1 MLAPTLV
8 TAVSLALG
16 LAVPSERAVQRVTTA
31 PPVFFVSG
39 HGWGHGVGLSQYG
52 AYGYAQHGWSYD
64 RIVQHYF
71 PGTTL
76 GAAPVAKVRVL
87 IGDGLSSVTVSSKQ
101 PFAVRDGSGKSY
113 TLPAGAYTF
122 GPGFKLQV
130 DPAAPTK
137 ALTAPLVFSPGVS
150 ALALGRR
157 AYRGSFQVAK
167 QGRKLQVV
175 NVVGLDRYLWGVV
188 PSEMPRTWS
197 AEALKAQ
204 AVAARSYAL
213 AQIRGGGSFDLYDDT
228 RSQVYGG
235 IGAESPATT
244 DAVNATAGKVA
255 LYRGRVADTMFFST
269 SGGRTASVQD
279 VFPNATP
286 VPYLV
291 SVPDPYDSISPY
303 HSWGPLRYAARTLV
317 RKLHVPGRLLDVQ
330 ATAAPSG
337 RVRSVLAKGTEGDV
351 SVAGADV
358 RKALGLR
365 STWFSVGV
373 LSLTAPADPVVYG
386 ARAKLAGKARGAP
399 VVLQQRPYGGAWT
412 DVGPLSPAG
421 GAVAPVVSPKIS
433 TAYRVVAA
441 GKVASGLVRV
451 VVAPRVTLHVP
462 PDLSG
467 FWGMVHP
474 FSLAGARVEIQRLAA
489 SGWVPVASTT
499 VGANGRFT
507 LARPV
512 TVGIAYR
519 ARVAPG
525 GGFVP
530 GFSASLRVAP

>member
-1 MLAPTLV
+1 M
-8 TAVSLALG
+8 
-16 LAVPSERAVQRVTTA
+16 
-31 PPVFFVSG
+31 SG

-52 AYGYAQHGWSYD
+52 AYGYAQHGWSYE
-64 RIVQHYF
+64 RIVLHYF

-87 IGDGLSSVTVSSKQ
+87 IGDGLKKVTVSSKQ
-101 PFAVRDGSGKSY
+101 PFALRDGSGKSY
-113 TLPAGAYTF
+113 TLAAGAYTF
-122 GPGFKLQV
+122 GPGLKLQV
-130 DPAAPTK
+130 DPSAPPK
-137 ALTAPLVFSPGVS
+137 ALTGPLLFGPGASP
-150 ALALGRR
+150 LALGRR
-157 AYRGSFQVAK
+157 AYRGSFQVAR
-167 QGRKLQVV
+167 QEAKLQVV

-188 PSEMPRTWS
+188 PSEMPKTW
-197 AEALKAQ
+197 APEALKAQ
-204 AVAARSYAL
+204 AVTARSYAL
-213 AQIRGGGSFDLYDDT
+213 AQIRGGSFDLYDDT

-235 IGAESPATT
+235 IAAEAPTTT
-244 DAVNATAGKVA
+244 DAVNATAGKVV

-269 SGGRTASVQD
+269 SGGKTASVQD
-279 VFPNATP
+279 VWPNATP

-303 HSWGPLRYAARTLV
+303 HDWGPFRYAARTLV
-317 RKLHVPGRLLDVQ
+317 RKFRVPGRLVDVQ
-330 ATAAPSG
+330 TTAAPSG
-337 RVRSVLAKGTEGDV
+337 RVRSLTAKGSEGDV
-351 SVAGADV
+351 SVTGGDV
-358 RKALGLR
+358 RRALGLR

-373 LSLTAPADPVVYG
+373 LSLSAPADPVVYG
-386 ARAKLAGKARGAP
+386 ARAKLAGKARGGP

-412 DVGPLSPAG
+412 DVGPLSPSG
-421 GAVAPVVSPKIS
+421 GAVAPIVSPKIS
-433 TAYRVVAA
+433 TAYRVVAS

-467 FWGMVHP
+467 FWGVVHP
-474 FSLAGARVEIQRLAA
+474 FSLAGARVEVQRLAA

-499 VGANGRFT
+499 IGASGRFT

-512 TVGIAYR
+512 AVGVTYR

-530 GFSASLRVAP
+530 GFSTSLKVAP